1 MTGSQIRTELT
12 KIIDSLVID
21 NNPQVLDDD
30 LSDLMADGN
39 ERSEAI
45 DQLVKIIENYREDL

>member
-39 ERSEAI
+39 KRSEAI